1 MAFVQKA
8 EKKPDLDNMM
18 NEVQEKIEE
27 KDSEFAI
34 LWDNVI
40 SLNFNDTQ
48 MVELPKLNPFVY
60 VLFTQRKNKALAI
73 ARKCLILRCGP
84 ARAWTYDLQIMSL
97 AKWYS
102 MRLCC
107 L

>member
-48 MVELPKLNPFVY
+48 MVELRKLNQFVY
-60 VLFTQRKNKALAI
+60 A
-73 ARKCLILRCGP
+73 
-84 ARAWTYDLQIMSL
+84 
-97 AKWYS
+97 
-102 MRLCC
+102 
-107 L
+107 

>member
-34 LWDNVI
+34 L
-40 SLNFNDTQ
+40 
-48 MVELPKLNPFVY
+48 
-60 VLFTQRKNKALAI
+60 
-73 ARKCLILRCGP
+73 
-84 ARAWTYDLQIMSL
+84 
-97 AKWYS
+97 
-102 MRLCC
+102 
-107 L
+107 

>member
-18 NEVQEKIEE
+18 NGVQEKIEE

-48 MVELPKLNPFVY
+48 MVELRKLNQFVY
-60 VLFTQRKNKALAI
+60 VLFTQRKKKALAI

-84 ARAWTYDLQIMSL
+84 AMAWT
-97 AKWYS
+97 
-102 MRLCC
+102 
-107 L
+107 